1 MHRTLAALAALLMAG
16 IAGAQAAETVT
27 AGAIGSP
34 SGTLWPF
41 FIGMDKGFYADQG
54 IKLDLVY
61 APTTGG
67 VIQQLS
73 AGSLDIVAS
82 TGLPEPINAID
93 KGAPIAIARIVA
105 QANPYGMVGKPSIKR
120 LEDLKGK
127 VVSLGGFTDITS
139 IYFRRMISAHG
150 MAPTDFDIL
159 VVGATGARLAGVQ
172 SGAVDATMLLPP
184 VLFKAKEAGLSDLG
198 LTIDYTRDL
207 PFTGLEV
214 NRSWAEAHLDLAKRT
229 LAAYDK
235 SVQWF
240 IADQNREEAITI
252 LEKATKLGR
261 PDVVATYDM
270 FRKIA
275 FFAPTPNVSRA
286 LLQSLMR
293 AQIEVGDRQTPV
305 PVERLVMPSLTQVTG

>member
-1 MHRTLAALAALLMAG
+1 MHRAFAALAALLMAG
-16 IAGAQAAETVT
+16 VAGAQAAETVT

-41 FIGMDKGFYADQG
+41 FIGVDKGFYAEAG
-54 IKLDLVY
+54 ITLDLVY

-127 VVSLGGFTDITS
+127 IVSLGGVTDITS
-139 IYFRRMISAHG
+139 IYWRRMISAHG

-159 VVGATGARLAGVQ
+159 VVGATGARLAGVE

-184 VLFKAKEAGLSDLG
+184 VLFKAKEAGLTDLG

-214 NRSWAEAHLDLAKRT
+214 NRSWATAHLDLAKRS
-229 LAAYDK
+229 LAAYDT
-235 SVQWF
+235 SVKWF
-240 IADQNREEAITI
+240 LDDKNRDEAIAI
-252 LEKATKLGR
+252 LGKATKLGQS
-261 PDVVATYDM
+261 DLDQTYDM

-275 FFAPTPNVSRA
+275 FFAPAPTVSRA
-286 LLQSLMR
+286 LLEGLMR
-293 AQIEVGDRQTPV
+293 AQIEVGDRQTMV
-305 PVERLVMPSLTQVTG
+305 PVDRLVMPSLTQFAG

>member
-1 MHRTLAALAALLMAG
+1 MVALL
-16 IAGAQAAETVT
+16 GAVTVQARAAETVT

-105 QANPYGMVGKPSIKR
+105 QSNPYGMVGKPSIKR

-127 VVSLGGFTDITS
+127 IVSLGGVTDITS
-139 IYFRRMISAHG
+139 IYWRRMISAHG

-184 VLFKAKEAGLSDLG
+184 VLFKAKAAGLNDLG

-214 NRSWAEAHLDLAKRT
+214 NRSWAEAHLDLAKRM

-235 SVQWF
+235 SVAWF
-240 IADQNREEAITI
+240 LADQNRDEAIAI
-252 LEKATKLGR
+252 LQKATKLSQA
-261 PDVVATYDM
+261 DVVETYDM

-275 FFAPTPNVSRA
+275 FFAPAPTVSRA
-286 LLQSLMR
+286 LLESLMR
-293 AQIEVGDRQTPV
+293 AQIEVGDRQTMV
-305 PVERLVMPSLTQVTG
+305 PIDRLVMPSLTQLAG